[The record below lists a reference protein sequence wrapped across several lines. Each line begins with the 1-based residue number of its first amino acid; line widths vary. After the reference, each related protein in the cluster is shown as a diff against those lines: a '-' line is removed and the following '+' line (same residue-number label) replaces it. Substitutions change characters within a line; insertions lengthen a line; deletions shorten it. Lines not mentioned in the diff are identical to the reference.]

1 MIRFMSAL
9 FGVSIFASPVFALC
23 GPDPDACLL
32 GDGEYH
38 IALPKAAGAA
48 PPVVMFL
55 HGAGSNG
62 GNVIRNTGMTKSLLA
77 RGYAVIAPT
86 GSRSFRSG
94 AGRVWNFFPGWE
106 GRDETQF
113 LQDVA
118 DDAANRFGTSRSDI
132 LLSGFSAGGFMVYYL
147 ACQTPAAF
155 SAYASVSGGFWR
167 PQPVDCSGPVKL
179 FHTHGWRDKTVPI
192 EGRYLRNGEFQQGD
206 IFAGLEIWRMANE
219 CADQRPDSYSET
231 GQFWRRK
238 WSECAPGSALELA
251 MFPGGHGVP
260 KGWVDMV
267 LDWYEDVAVTH

>member
-1 MIRFMSAL
+1 MIRLLTAL
-9 FGVSIFASPVFALC
+9 LSVSLFADPALARC
-23 GPDPDACLL
+23 GPDPDACFLA
-32 GDGEYH
+32 DGEYH
-38 IALPKAAGAA
+38 IALPDGAGAA
-48 PPVVMFL
+48 APVVMFL

-62 GNVIRNTGMTKSLLA
+62 GNVMRNAGLTKSLLA
-77 RGYAVIAPT
+77 RGYAVLAPT
-86 GSRSFRSG
+86 GSRSFRGG
-94 AGRVWNFFPGWE
+94 AGRVWNFYPGWE
-106 GRDETQF
+106 GRDEVQF
-113 LQDVA
+113 LRDVA
-118 DDAANRFGTSRSDI
+118 DDATARFGTSRSNV

-147 ACQTPAAF
+147 ACQTPATF

-206 IFAGLEIWRMANE
+206 IFAGLEVWRTANQ
-219 CADQRPDSYSET
+219 CADQRPDAYSET

-238 WSECAPGSALELA
+238 WSECAPDSALELA
-251 MFPGGHGVP
+251 IFPGGHGVP